1 MNAIDKMIKVRNIPD
16 ALVAKNGKR
25 ITTPE
30 EFDAHREEL
39 KKLIQEYVYG
49 YIPEKPE
56 HMRVDLISRDVKF
69 CAGRAPLMTFK
80 FTVTV
85 DGTEFSFP
93 VRAVIPN
100 SDKPL
105 PAFVHIAFR
114 PDVPDKFMPSEEIA
128 DSGFACFS
136 FCYQDVTADN
146 DNFKDKAAK
155 LLSPKR
161 RTLTAPGKIAM
172 WAWAAMTVMDYVVT
186 LPEIDKE
193 NIAVVGHSR
202 LGKTALL
209 VGAFDTRFKY
219 VISNNSGCAGAA
231 IIRGKVG
238 ENIAAITNV
247 YGFWFSKKYAKFA
260 SCEETL
266 PIDQNFLTSLVA
278 PRHLIIGSAEGDI
291 KADPTSE
298 FLSAYMANEAYKLYG
313 LSGLIHNGEIP
324 KAKTVLD
331 EGDTCYHI
339 RHGNHY
345 LARED
350 WAVYM
355 DYIKKKMN
363 K

>member
-1 MNAIDKMIKVRNIPD
+1 MNTIDKIIKDRNIPD
-16 ALVAKNGKR
+16 ALVTKGGKR
-25 ITTPE
+25 ITTPK
-30 EFDAHREEL
+30 EFEAHREEL
-39 KKLIQEYVYG
+39 KKLVQEYVYG

-56 HMRVDLISRDVKF
+56 HLRVSLVSQDMKF
-69 CAGRAPLMTFK
+69 CAGRAPLVTFK

-93 VRAVIPN
+93 VKAVIPN

-114 PDVPDKFMPSEEIA
+114 PDVPDRFMPSEEIA
-128 DSGFACFS
+128 DCGFACFS
-136 FCYQDVTADN
+136 FCYQDITADN

-172 WAWAAMTVMDYVVT
+172 WAWAAMIVMDYVET

-193 NIAVVGHSR
+193 NVTVIGHSR

-209 VGAFDTRFKY
+209 TGAFDTRFKY
-219 VISNNSGCAGAA
+219 VISNDSGCTGAA
-231 IIRGKVG
+231 IIRGKIG
-238 ENIAAITNV
+238 ENIAAITTV
-247 YGFWFSKKYAKFA
+247 YGYWFSKRYAKFA
-260 SCEETL
+260 SCEDSL
-266 PIDQNFLTSLVA
+266 PLDQHFLASLIA
-278 PRHLIIGSAEGDI
+278 PRRLVIGSAEGDI

-298 FLSAYMANEAYKLYG
+298 FLSACLASEAYKLYG
-313 LSGLIHNGEIP
+313 RSGLIHNGEIP
-324 KAKTVLD
+324 KAKAVLD
-331 EGDTCYHI
+331 EGDICYHI

-345 LARED
+345 LGRED

-355 DYIKKKMN
+355 NYIKKMMK